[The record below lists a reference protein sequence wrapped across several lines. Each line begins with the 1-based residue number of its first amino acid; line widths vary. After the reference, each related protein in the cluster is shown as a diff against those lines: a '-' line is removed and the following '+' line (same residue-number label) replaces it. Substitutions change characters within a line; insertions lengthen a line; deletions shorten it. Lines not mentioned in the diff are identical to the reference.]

1 MATRSIGRRAD
12 ERRMAR
18 RAKFHANVQFRYKGT
33 VGYATIN
40 DISCGGIRID
50 GSNVALPTKGEPVT
64 IFLPV
69 PQNLSR
75 KRRLFMVDARVAWRD
90 GHQGG
95 VEFVDLPGEAEFLL
109 EQYVDVTA

>member
-75 KRRLFMVDARVAWRD
+75 KRRLFTGATATKVASSSSTCPAK
-90 GHQGG
+90 QS
-95 VEFVDLPGEAEFLL
+95 FCSSS
-109 EQYVDVTA
+109 T